1 VDGAKAA
8 DVLRHTGADAIMV
21 GRAALGN
28 PWVFRE
34 IAHYLA
40 TRQHLPAPSQQEV
53 RETLCEHLRE
63 LHTLYGDAR
72 GVRVGRKHIQWY
84 CQRHPGAEA
93 FWRSIN
99 RVEDP
104 REQITRVIEF
114 LQPGPGVSLAQAA

>member
-1 VDGAKAA
+1 
-8 DVLRHTGADAIMV
+8 
-21 GRAALGN
+21 
-28 PWVFRE
+28 
-34 IAHYLA
+34 
-40 TRQHLPAPSQQEV
+40 V

>member
-1 VDGAKAA
+1 
-8 DVLRHTGADAIMV
+8 
-21 GRAALGN
+21 
-28 PWVFRE
+28 
-34 IAHYLA
+34 
-40 TRQHLPAPSQQEV
+40 
-53 RETLCEHLRE
+53 
-63 LHTLYGDAR
+63 
-72 GVRVGRKHIQWY
+72 VRVGRKHIQWY